1 MTNNRNLAEFQRK
14 LAMIFMIGAVFL
26 VLIVLAFF
34 SRLDQILYSPKIT
47 PKEWCEIQP
56 YLELNILGYN
66 IIIVQP
72 SSTFFVYLL
81 GILTVYIGL
90 YFIRNIDNQESRL
103 WWGVAL
109 ILWGLGALFAGTS
122 YQIFSYEIKCSGR
135 EYCLWTSWWEIVYLI
150 LSVGS
155 VVAMMIAQSYSCI
168 TEKWRAPISIYAF
181 LIMVSY
187 IIIVLIGS
195 SIPVKFMI
203 SFELMVL
210 FLVPNILFF
219 FFLNSWRYI
228 KYKNRLDLVLLVIWI
243 SLGIVVGIYY
253 LYLIAGVTERLWE
266 NGIWFSENDVL
277 HIGLIAWMIY
287 IRITLGRHLKDTDG
301 KYEVMK

>member
-1 MTNNRNLAEFQRK
+1 MTNNRNLTEFQRK

-26 VLIVLAFF
+26 VLIVLTFF
-34 SRLDQILYSPKIT
+34 SKLDLILYSPKIT

-56 YLELNILGYN
+56 CVELNILGYN

-122 YQIFSYEIKCSGR
+122 YQIFSYEIKCAGR

-155 VVAMMIAQSYSCI
+155 VVAMIMAQSYSCI

-181 LIMVSY
+181 VIMISY
-187 IIIVLIGS
+187 VIIVLIGS

-219 FFLNSWRYI
+219 FFLNSWRYY
-228 KYKNRLDLVLLVIWI
+228 KNKNRLDLVLVVIWI
-243 SLGIVVGIYY
+243 SLGIIMGIYY
-253 LYLIAGVTERLWE
+253 LYLVSGITEILWE

-277 HIGLIAWMIY
+277 HIGLIVWMIY
-287 IRITLGRHLKDTDG
+287 IRITLNRHLKDITG
-301 KYEVMK
+301 KNEFMK